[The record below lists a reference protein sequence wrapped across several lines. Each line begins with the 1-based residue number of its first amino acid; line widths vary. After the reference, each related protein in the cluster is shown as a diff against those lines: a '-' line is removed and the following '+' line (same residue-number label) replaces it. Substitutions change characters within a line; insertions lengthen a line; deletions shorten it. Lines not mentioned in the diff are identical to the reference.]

1 MYDDSS
7 GSGFESPAS
16 GSLQLTI
23 VSLAISVSDSG
34 VQVNSVKLRRVYFL
48 LSAGCYTVQNR
59 TRYTAFGVDF

>member
-23 VSLAISVSDSG
+23 VSLAISVSDSD
-34 VQVNSVKLRRVYFL
+34 VQVNSVKLRRVYSL
-48 LSAGCYTVQNR
+48 LSAGCTVQNR